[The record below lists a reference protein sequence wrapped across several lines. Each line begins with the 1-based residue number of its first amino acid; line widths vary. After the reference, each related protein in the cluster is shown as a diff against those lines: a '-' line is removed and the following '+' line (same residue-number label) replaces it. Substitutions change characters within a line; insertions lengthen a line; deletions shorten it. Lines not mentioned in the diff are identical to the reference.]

1 MNLGKIESGV
11 ELILQ
16 GLGCD
21 LADRNFLDTPN
32 RVARF
37 YQEMFS
43 SKETEWATF
52 PEDFTDFILLRNHR
66 MWSLC
71 PHHLIPVRFDV
82 SLAYIPNGE
91 VLGLSKLARVLDE
104 ANTKPLLQERFTME
118 VIDRVHKICNGVKGC
133 AVFVEGQHGC
143 TLIRGVRS
151 DATFVTYRL
160 DGVFREQPELEER
173 FFQLARRSG

>member
-1 MNLGKIESGV
+1 MDLAKIERGV
-11 ELILQ
+11 ELILK

-21 LADRNFLDTPN
+21 LADRNFMDTPD

-37 YQEMFS
+37 YSEMFS
-43 SKETEWATF
+43 AKDTEWATF
-52 PEDFTDFILLRNHR
+52 PEDYTDFILLRRHR

-71 PHHLIPVRFDV
+71 PHHLIPVRLDV
-82 SLAYIPNGE
+82 SLAYIPDGQ

-104 ANTKPLLQERFTME
+104 ANNRPLLQERFTKE
-118 VIDRVHKICNGVKGC
+118 VLERVHQICHGVKGC
-133 AVFVEGQHGC
+133 AVLVEGQHGC

-151 DATFVTYRL
+151 DAEFVTYRM

-173 FFQLARRSG
+173 FFQLARRT

>member
-1 MNLGKIESGV
+1 MDLSKIENGV
-11 ELILQ
+11 ELILK

-37 YQEMFS
+37 YEEMFNA
-43 SKETEWATF
+43 KDTEWATF
-52 PEDFTDFILLRNHR
+52 PEDYTDFILLKGHR

-104 ANTKPLLQERFTME
+104 ANSGPLLQEKFTME
-118 VIDRVHKICNGVKGC
+118 VTRRVNQICNGVKGC
-133 AVFVEGQHGC
+133 AVLVEGQHGC

-151 DATFVTYRL
+151 NAEFVTYRL
-160 DGVFREQPELEER
+160 EGVFREQPELEER
-173 FFQLARRSG
+173 FFQLARR

>member
-1 MNLGKIESGV
+1 MDLNKIELGV
-11 ELILQ
+11 ELILK
-16 GLGCD
+16 GLDCD

-37 YQEMFS
+37 YAEMFS
-43 SKETEWATF
+43 TKETEWATF
-52 PEDFTDFILLRNHR
+52 PEDYSDFILLKGHR

-104 ANTKPLLQERFTME
+104 ANTKPLLQEKFTLE
-118 VIDRVHKICNGVKGC
+118 VINNVHQICNGVKGC
-133 AVFVEGQHGC
+133 AVLVEGQHGC

-151 DATFVTYRL
+151 SAEFVTYRL
-160 DGVFREQPELEER
+160 DGVFRDQPELEER
-173 FFQLARRSG
+173 FFQLAKR